1 MKKGITA
8 TSVAIMVVI
17 VMMLVGTITT
27 LSYNSIQ
34 NAKKTVFALE
44 ISSIQEAV
52 DKYVSDSVLGEYPT
66 IGNEYL
72 IDISG
77 VSSAASSQF
86 DEETKTANNEIAVY
100 EVDLSILGITDTVY
114 GNKNTDKD
122 VYVLSKGTGR
132 VYYLEGIK
140 LKSTT
145 YYTLT
150 EDLLELKAKKIKSEE
165 ESPNGAPVISTDGYV
180 SKTLSSGNKEVY
192 LSNIK
197 VTNSPKIFKYELGI
211 ISEDDAK
218 EYFKNNGKSIV
229 SDRLKFD
236 SRKDIT
242 LYAEN
247 SKGEYDIKY
256 CYLLQDNA
264 AAAIN
269 AGLKIG
275 DIVTGYSPT
284 VSSVTSSGKE
294 NTAPNGA
301 EETAHSQT
309 ITKTAFTTWRYIGIS
324 DDGLLEIAPDMIS
337 DSISDGHMI
346 VLSGKGGYL
355 YGASELNNICKTL
368 YSTSKGTARSMN
380 IDDVTE
386 ILEYTGGKG
395 TYVNNSGV
403 YIDSTEPKSIGE
415 ILSAENIALSDLFG
429 TSTPDDEDIT
439 KYYSNYYGINSTY
452 SPITSDT
459 TRRSLVFFSNI
470 YYWLASSCVFV
481 DLTPIDGLVVRFGVR
496 EVYDYK
502 VAYETC
508 FFSTTGVYHLSA
520 GIRPV
525 VTLNS
530 TVTLTKQTD
539 GSWSI

>member
-72 IDISG
+72 INISG
-77 VSSAASSQF
+77 VSSAAISQF
-86 DEETKTANNEIAVY
+86 DEETKTANNEITVY

-114 GNKNTDKD
+114 GNKNTGKD
-122 VYVLSKGTGR
+122 VYVLSKATGR

-150 EDLLELKAKKIKSEE
+150 EDLLELKDKKIKNEE
-165 ESPNGAPVISTDGYV
+165 EVSNGAPVISTDGYIA
-180 SKTLSSGNKEVY
+180 KTLSDYKREVY
-192 LSNIK
+192 LTNIK

-256 CYLLQDNA
+256 YYLLQDNA

-275 DIVTGYSPT
+275 DIVKYEVTAKSTTSYLSKNG
-284 VSSVTSSGKE
+284 SSDQEISNMT
-294 NTAPNGA
+294 N
-301 EETAHSQT
+301 
-309 ITKTAFTTWRYIGIS
+309 FTWRYIGVS
-324 DDGLLEIAPDMIS
+324 DNGELLIAPD
-337 DSISDGHMI
+337 I
-346 VLSGKGGYL
+346 VSSATTLTLYGMTGYL
-355 YGASELNNICKTL
+355 NGTAELDDICDKL
-368 YSTSKGTARSMN
+368 YTTSYGTARSIKLGDINNLMGYAGPLGGYWN
-380 IDDVTE
+380 TAGSFIFTTNTMKVSE
-386 ILEYTGGKG
+386 IANEKQY
-395 TYVNNSGV
+395 S
-403 YIDSTEPKSIGE
+403 
-415 ILSAENIALSDLFG
+415 LSNFH
-429 TSTPDDEDIT
+429 TSTPDDGIDNIGDYYATFYDYTKDSDYIT
-439 KYYSNYYGINSTY
+439 NKDYI
-452 SPITSDT
+452 D
-459 TRRSLVFFSNI
+459 LVFYSTSYWVSTSAINVGFAAKLLRFYVRSVNSNG
-470 YYWLASSCVFV
+470 WCTASNLYQS
-481 DLTPIDGLVVRFGVR
+481 D
-496 EVYDYK
+496 EVSNSK
-502 VAYETC
+502 TLC
-508 FFSTTGVYHLSA
+508 
-520 GIRPV
+520 IRP
-525 VTLNS
+525 
-530 TVTLTKQTD
+530 TVEIHAPI
-539 GSWSI
+539 SWNESLGAWVF